1 MRTGWMSAAAL
12 FVSVLLIVPE
22 AAFAKQNGGRP
33 SMGAAPRAM
42 TPRTTPRAPLN
53 PPRFQPVKAGPLA
66 GPARPPAGFRDRSI
80 PQAALPQRLH
90 RHSFRHFRG
99 LPVRGLAPYAGY
111 ASGAYVLYA
120 DNTEG
125 YYDEEAPVSRRP
137 YYGVCSTERV
147 QVSRDRSRDVNVTRC
162 Y

>member
-12 FVSVLLIVPE
+12 LACIALILPDN
-22 AAFAKQNGGRP
+22 ALAKQNGSRG
-33 SMGAAPRAM
+33 SAGMSS
-42 TPRTTPRAPLN
+42 RTMTPRAPLN

-80 PQAALPQRLH
+80 PQAALPQRIH
-90 RHSFRHFRG
+90 RHSFRHARG
-99 LPVRGLAPYAGY
+99 LPIRGLAPYGGY
-111 ASGAYVLYA
+111 VGGPYVLYA
-120 DNTEG
+120 DNSEG
-125 YYDEEAPVSRRP
+125 YDAEEAPISRRP
-137 YYGVCSTERV
+137 YYGICSTERV